1 MDRSNWGNPT
11 MKTLAGCSILVGALL
26 AASGALAYE
35 VTQVSGGGKV
45 AGKVTF
51 KGAAPAPKVL
61 PITKDNAVCGSGN
74 REIVEV
80 QAKGG
85 NLAGAVVYVAKID
98 KGKAWGDAEKAVL
111 DQKGCR
117 FTPEVLVVRKDTD
130 LTIRNSDPV
139 LHNIHTYEII
149 GTVRRTMFN
158 VGQPDKGDMK
168 QPVKM
173 KRSNAIKIECDAH
186 DFMHAWAFAAD
197 SPYVAVTRDDGS
209 FAIDNLPAGDYE
221 LKAWHP
227 VLGEKS
233 ATVNVKGG
241 AAASASFEFS
251 K

>member
-1 MDRSNWGNPT
+1 
-11 MKTLAGCSILVGALL
+11 MKTLACIAIVAAGAM
-26 AASGALAYE
+26 AAGTVSAYD
-35 VTQVSGGGKV
+35 VVQVSGGGKV
-45 AGKVTF
+45 AGKVSF
-51 KGAAPAPKVL
+51 KGAVPEPKKL

-80 QAKGG
+80 AAKGG

-98 KGKAWGDAEKAVL
+98 KGKPWGEIDKPLL

-117 FTPEVLVVRKDTD
+117 FTPEALVVKKDAE

-168 QPVKM
+168 QPVKL
-173 KRSNAIKIECDAH
+173 RRTNVVKIECDAH

-197 SPYVAVTRDDGS
+197 NPYTAATKEDGS
-209 FAIDNLPAGDYE
+209 FSIDNLPAGEYE

-233 ATVNVKGG
+233 AKVTVAAG
-241 AAASASFEFS
+241 ATANAAFEFS

>member
-1 MDRSNWGNPT
+1 MA
-11 MKTLAGCSILVGALL
+11 LAGALL
-26 AASGALAYE
+26 AASGVSAYE
-35 VTQVSGGGKV
+35 VAPVSGGGKV

-51 KGAAPAPKVL
+51 KGAAPAPKSL

-80 QAKGG
+80 SAKGG
-85 NLAGAVVYVAKID
+85 NLAGAVVYVAKVG
-98 KGKAWGDAEKAVL
+98 KGKAWGDLDKALL

-117 FTPEVLVVRKDTD
+117 FTPAVLVVQRDAE

-149 GTVRRTMFN
+149 GNVRRTMFN
-158 VGQPDKGDMK
+158 VGQPDKGDIK
-168 QPVKM
+168 QAVKM
-173 KRSNAIKIECDAH
+173 KRSSVVKIECDAH
-186 DFMHAWAFAAD
+186 DFMHAWAFAAEH
-197 SPYVAVTRDDGS
+197 PYVAVTKEDGT
-209 FAIDNLPAGDYE
+209 FTIDNLPPGDYE

-233 ATVNVKGG
+233 AALSVKAG
-241 AAASASFEFS
+241 AAASAAFEFT

>member
-1 MDRSNWGNPT
+1 MAACAA
-11 MKTLAGCSILVGALL
+11 LAVST
-26 AASGALAYE
+26 ALAYD
-35 VTQVSGGGKV
+35 VAPVSGGGSVQGKV
-45 AGKVTF
+45 AF
-51 KGAAPAPKVL
+51 KGAAPAPKSI
-61 PITKDNAVCGSGN
+61 PITKDNAVCGTGN
-74 REIVEV
+74 REVVEV
-80 QAKGG
+80 AAKGG
-85 NLAGAVVYVAKID
+85 NLAGAVVYVAKIE
-98 KGKAWGDAEKAVL
+98 KGKAWDGLEKPVL

-117 FTPEVLVVRKDTD
+117 FAPDVLLVKKDVE

-168 QPVKM
+168 QPVKV
-173 KRSNAIKIECDAH
+173 RRANAVKIECDAH

-197 SPYVAVTRDDGS
+197 NPYVAVTRDDGS
-209 FAIDNLPAGDYE
+209 FSIDGLPPGDYE

-233 ATVNVKGG
+233 ANVSVKGG
-241 AAASASFEFS
+241 AAAAAAFEFS

>member
-1 MDRSNWGNPT
+1 
-11 MKTLAGCSILVGALL
+11 MKTML
-26 AASGALAYE
+26 AASVAASLLLLASGANAYE
-35 VTQVSGGGKV
+35 GGAVSGGGQVTGKV
-45 AGKVTF
+45 AF
-51 KGAAPAPKVL
+51 KGEVPAGKKL
-61 PITKDNAVCGSGN
+61 PITKDNAVCGTGT

-80 QAKGG
+80 AAAGG
-85 NLAGAVVYVAKID
+85 NLGGAVVYVAKID
-98 KGKAWGDAEKAVL
+98 KGKAWGDLDKPML
-111 DQKGCR
+111 DQQGCR
-117 FTPEVLVVRKDTD
+117 FAPSVLVTRKDVD

-168 QPVKM
+168 QPLKLR
-173 KRSNAIKIECDAH
+173 RSNVVKIECDAH

-197 SPYVAVTRDDGS
+197 NPYVAVTTADGS
-209 FAIDNLPAGDYE
+209 FAIPDLPAGEYE

-233 ATVNVKGG
+233 APISVKAG
-241 AAASASFEFS
+241 AAATAAFEFS

>member
-1 MDRSNWGNPT
+1 MNHTFTRCA
-11 MKTLAGCSILVGALL
+11 LAV
-26 AASGALAYE
+26 ASLFVAQAALAYDASG
-35 VTQVSGGGKV
+35 SGGGKIT
-45 AGKVTF
+45 GKVAF
-51 KGAAPAPKVL
+51 KGAPVSKKL
-61 PITKDNAVCGSGN
+61 PITKDNTVCGTGE

-80 QAKGG
+80 NAKGG
-85 NLAGAVVYVAKID
+85 NLGGAVVYVAKID
-98 KGKAWGDAEKAVL
+98 KGKAWGEADKAVL

-117 FTPEVLVVRKDTD
+117 FAPEVLVVKKDSE

-168 QPVKM
+168 QPVKV
-173 KRSNAIKIECDAH
+173 RRANVVKIECDAH

-197 SPYVAVTRDDGS
+197 NPYAVVTRDDGS
-209 FAIDNLPAGDYE
+209 FSIDGLPDGDYE

-233 ATVNVKGG
+233 AKVTVKG
-241 AAASASFEFS
+241 AATASFEFT

>member
-1 MDRSNWGNPT
+1 
-11 MKTLAGCSILVGALL
+11 MKTLASMAVLAGAVM
-26 AASGALAYE
+26 ATSTAGAYE
-35 VTQVSGGGKV
+35 VISVSGGGKV

-51 KGAAPAPKVL
+51 KGAAPAPKSL
-61 PITKDNAVCGSGN
+61 PITKDNAVCGTGN

-80 QAKGG
+80 AAKGG
-85 NLAGAVVYVAKID
+85 NLAGAVVYVAKVD
-98 KGKAWGDAEKAVL
+98 KGKAWGELEKPLL

-117 FTPEVLVVRKDTD
+117 FTPAVLVVKKDAE

-173 KRSNAIKIECDAH
+173 RRSNVIKIECDAH
-186 DFMHAWAFAAD
+186 DFMHAWAFATD
-197 SPYVAVTRDDGS
+197 SPYTVATKEDGS
-209 FAIDNLPAGDYE
+209 FSIDDLPAGDYE

-233 ATVNVKGG
+233 AKVTVGSG
-241 AAASASFEFS
+241 ATASAAFEFS

>member
-1 MDRSNWGNPT
+1 
-11 MKTLAGCSILVGALL
+11 MKKALTGCAVAAATLILAQ
-26 AASGALAYE
+26 ASFAYE
-35 VTQVSGGGKV
+35 AGAPGGGKIT
-45 AGKVTF
+45 GKVAF
-51 KGAAPAPKVL
+51 AGAAPAAKKL
-61 PITKDNAVCGSGN
+61 PITKDNGVCGTGE
-74 REIVEV
+74 REIIEV
-80 QAKGG
+80 NARGG
-85 NLAGAVVYVAKID
+85 NLGGAVVYVAKID
-98 KGKAWGDAEKAVL
+98 KGKPWGDAEKPVL

-117 FTPEVLVVRKDTD
+117 FTPDVLVVKKDSD

-173 KRSNAIKIECDAH
+173 RRSNAVKIECDAH

-197 SPYVAVTRDDGS
+197 NPYAAVTREDGS
-209 FAIDNLPAGDYE
+209 FAIDGLPDGTYE
-221 LKAWHP
+221 VKAWHP

-233 ATVNVKGG
+233 AQVTVKG
-241 AAASASFEFS
+241 AATASFEFS

>member
-1 MDRSNWGNPT
+1 MRS
-11 MKTLAGCSILVGALL
+11 LAGSVFLAGAFL
-26 AASGALAYE
+26 AAAAAHGYE
-35 VTQVSGGGKV
+35 VAPVSGGGKV

-51 KGAAPAPKVL
+51 KGTAPAPKAL
-61 PITKDNAVCGSGN
+61 PITKDNAVCGTGN

-80 QAKGG
+80 AAKGG

-98 KGKAWGDAEKAVL
+98 KGKPWGDAEKAVL

-117 FTPEVLVVRKDTD
+117 FTPEVLVVKKDAE

-173 KRSNAIKIECDAH
+173 KRSNVVKIECDAH

-197 SPYVAVTRDDGS
+197 HPYVAVTREDGS
-209 FAIDNLPAGDYE
+209 FAIDGLPAGDYE

-227 VLGEKS
+227 ALGEKS
-233 ATVNVKGG
+233 ATVSVKGG
-241 AAASASFEFS
+241 ASSSAAFEFS

>member
-1 MDRSNWGNPT
+1 
-11 MKTLAGCSILVGALL
+11 MKAKAGCALL
-26 AASGALAYE
+26 AGAVLAATAAYGYE
-35 VTQVSGGGKV
+35 VAPVAGGGSV
-45 AGKVTF
+45 AGKVSF
-51 KGAAPAPKVL
+51 KGAAPAPKSL
-61 PITKDNAVCGSGN
+61 PITKDNGVCGSGN

-80 QAKGG
+80 AAKGG
-85 NLAGAVVYVAKID
+85 NLGGTVVYVAKIA
-98 KGKAWGDAEKAVL
+98 KGKAWGELDKAVL

-117 FTPEVLVVRKDTD
+117 FAPQVLVVKKDAE

-149 GTVRRTMFN
+149 GSVRRTMFN

-173 KRSNAIKIECDAH
+173 KRTNVVKIECDAH

-197 SPYVAVTRDDGS
+197 HPYVAVTKDDGTFS
-209 FAIDNLPAGDYE
+209 IDGLPAGDYE

-233 ATVNVKGG
+233 ATVSVKGG

>member
-1 MDRSNWGNPT
+1 MKIFARS
-11 MKTLAGCSILVGALL
+11 AVAACAAL
-26 AASGALAYE
+26 AASAAFAYD
-35 VTQVSGGGKV
+35 VAPVSGEGAV
-45 AGKVTF
+45 QGKVTF
-51 KGAAPAPKVL
+51 NGAAPAPKTV
-61 PITKDNAVCGSGN
+61 PITKDNQVCGTGN

-80 QAKGG
+80 AAKGG

-98 KGKAWGDAEKAVL
+98 KGKSWDNLDKPVL

-117 FTPEVLVVRKDTD
+117 FVPSVLLVKKDAE

-168 QPVKM
+168 QPVKLR
-173 KRSNAIKIECDAH
+173 RSNAVKIECDAH
-186 DFMHAWAFAAD
+186 DFMHAWALAAD
-197 SPYVAVTRDDGS
+197 NPYAAVTKDDGS
-209 FAIDNLPAGDYE
+209 FTIDGLPPGDYE
-221 LKAWHP
+221 LKVWHP

-233 ATVNVKGG
+233 ANVSVKGG
-241 AAASASFEFS
+241 ATAAAAFDLS

>member
-1 MDRSNWGNPT
+1 MTKLIGY
-11 MKTLAGCSILVGALL
+11 SILTGALL
-26 AASGALAYE
+26 AAGAAGAYE
-35 VTQVSGGGKV
+35 IAPVSGGGKI
-45 AGKVTF
+45 AGKVSF
-51 KGAAPAPKVL
+51 KGAVPAPKAL

-80 QAKGG
+80 AAKAG
-85 NLAGAVVYVAKID
+85 NLAGAVVYIAKID

-117 FTPEVLVVRKDTD
+117 FTPEVLVVKKDAEI
-130 LTIRNSDPV
+130 TIRNSDPV

-149 GTVRRTMFN
+149 GSVRRTMFN

-173 KRSNAIKIECDAH
+173 RRTNVVKIECDAH

-197 SPYVAVTRDDGS
+197 HPYVAVTKDDGS
-209 FAIDNLPAGDYE
+209 FAIDGVPAGDYE

-227 VLGEKS
+227 ALGEKS
-233 ATVNVKGG
+233 ATVSVKGG
-241 AAASASFEFS
+241 AAAGASFEFS

>member
-1 MDRSNWGNPT
+1 MNHTFTRCA
-11 MKTLAGCSILVGALL
+11 LAV
-26 AASGALAYE
+26 ASLFVAQAALAYDASG
-35 VTQVSGGGKV
+35 SGGGKIT
-45 AGKVTF
+45 GKVAF
-51 KGAAPAPKVL
+51 KGAPVSKKL
-61 PITKDNAVCGSGN
+61 PITKDNTVCGTGE

-80 QAKGG
+80 NAKGG
-85 NLAGAVVYVAKID
+85 NLGGAVVYVAKID
-98 KGKAWGDAEKAVL
+98 KGKAWGEADKAVL

-117 FTPEVLVVRKDTD
+117 FAPEVLVVKKDSE

-168 QPVKM
+168 QPVKV
-173 KRSNAIKIECDAH
+173 RRANVVKIECDAH

-197 SPYVAVTRDDGS
+197 NPYAVVTRDDGS
-209 FAIDNLPAGDYE
+209 FSIDGLPDGDYE

-233 ATVNVKGG
+233 AKVTVKG
-241 AAASASFEFS
+241 AATASFEFS

>member
-1 MDRSNWGNPT
+1 MNE
-11 MKTLAGCSILVGALL
+11 TLTRC
-26 AASGALAYE
+26 ALA
-35 VTQVSGGGKV
+35 VSALFLASAAFAYDGGAAGSGKISGKV
-45 AGKVTF
+45 AF
-51 KGAAPAPKVL
+51 KGAPVTKKL
-61 PITKDNAVCGSGN
+61 PITKDNAVCGTGE

-80 QAKGG
+80 NARGG

-98 KGKAWGDAEKAVL
+98 KGKAWGEIEHPVL

-117 FTPEVLVVRKDTD
+117 FTPEVLVVKKDAD
-130 LTIRNSDPV
+130 LTVRNSDPV

-168 QPVKM
+168 QPIKV
-173 KRSNAIKIECDAH
+173 RRANVVKIECDAH

-197 SPYVAVTRDDGS
+197 NPYAAVTKDDGS
-209 FAIDNLPAGDYE
+209 FTIDGLPDGDYE
-221 LKAWHP
+221 VKAWHP

-233 ATVNVKGG
+233 AKVTVKG
-241 AAASASFEFS
+241 AATASFEFS